1 MAIKRVQKLAKCKVY
16 GFENKG
22 YMNIMIITISN
33 VWIWAKIR
41 GIQGKIKNQV
51 NIIKGDQIVMSFIY
65 LCHNSAC
72 GIKFKAWQ
80 EQMNTLT

>member
-41 GIQGKIKNQV
+41 GIQGKTKNQV
-51 NIIKGDQIVMSFIY
+51 NR
-65 LCHNSAC
+65 L
-72 GIKFKAWQ
+72 
-80 EQMNTLT
+80 